1 MRVELVEFPGL
12 KRVIEAEVSPEES
25 LDALKKAYEELK
37 RRMRLPGF
45 RQGHIPRPVL
55 ERYFGKDVEANVRE
69 RLLNQGLEEAIEKY
83 SLDLATRPKL
93 VEDLAFTPGELC
105 HFRLEV
111 ELKPK
116 ISLKPLEA
124 FQIVDDSNVSV
135 ADDEVLSMLAYLQ
148 KVNAPYASLS
158 SGDTLLPEDLA
169 RLKGAFHAEGG
180 EAHEVELEGIVDSEF
195 RLLLDHRHAP
205 LQPESPWD
213 GEGDFVY
220 TGHLPYLPSIPEIVR
235 GKRGTLRAR
244 LVHAQ
249 RKQLP
254 VLDDEFAKDLGLS
267 TLDELKRRVRDD
279 LQREKESRVR
289 ELLKEKVANAL
300 MESHDIGL
308 PEGVLEEAI
317 QRHIAALER
326 SGDNKDID
334 KDKVHAW
341 VTRQLKWHYLS
352 EALIRQAGIEVA
364 DTEVEAFLRRRFS
377 DKGVALPSG
386 LHDEARRALLDE
398 KLYDYLLANVTLR
411 RGDAA

>member
-37 RRMRLPGF
+37 HRVRLPGF
-45 RQGHIPRPVL
+45 RQGRIPRPVL

-105 HFRLEV
+105 RFRLEV

-124 FQIVDDSNVSV
+124 FQIEDDSNVSV
-135 ADDEVLSMLAYLQ
+135 TDDEVLSMLAYLQ

-195 RLLLDHRHAP
+195 RLVLDHRHAP

-220 TGHLPYLPSIPEIVR
+220 TGDFPYLPSIPEIVR

-249 RKQLP
+249 RKRLP

-267 TLDELKRRVRDD
+267 TLDELKSRVRDD

-300 MESHDIGL
+300 MEGHDIGL
-308 PEGVLEEAI
+308 PEGVFEEAI

-326 SGDNKDID
+326 SGDHKDID

-364 DTEVEAFLRRRFS
+364 DTEVEAFLRGRFS

-386 LHDEARRALLDE
+386 LHDEARRVLLDE

>member
-341 VTRQLKWHYLS
+341 VTRQLKWHYRS

>member
-83 SLDLATRPKL
+83 SLELATRPKL

-105 HFRLEV
+105 RFRLEV

-116 ISLKPLEA
+116 ISLKPLET

-135 ADDEVLSMLAYLQ
+135 TEDEVLSMLAYLQ

-158 SGDTLLPEDLA
+158 SGDTLLPEDLV
-169 RLKGAFHAEGG
+169 RLKGAFHEQRG

-195 RLLLDHRHAP
+195 RLVLDPRHAP

-220 TGHLPYLPSIPEIVR
+220 TGDFPYLPSIPEIVR

-267 TLDELKRRVRDD
+267 TLDELKGRVRDD

-289 ELLKEKVANAL
+289 ELLKEKVANAI
-300 MESHDIGL
+300 MEGHDIGL

-317 QRHIAALER
+317 HRHIMALER
-326 SGDNKDID
+326 SGDHKDID
-334 KDKVHAW
+334 KDKVHEW

-386 LHDEARRALLDE
+386 LHDEARRVLLDE

>member
-25 LDALKKAYEELK
+25 VDALKRAYEEL
-37 RRMRLPGF
+37 RHRVRLPGF
-45 RQGHIPRPVL
+45 RKGHIPRPVL
-55 ERYFGKDVEANVRE
+55 ERYFRKDVEANVRE

-83 SLDLATRPKL
+83 SLDLATHPKL
-93 VEDLAFTPGELC
+93 VKDLAFTPGELC
-105 HFRLEV
+105 RFHLEV

-116 ISLKPLEA
+116 ISLKPLET
-124 FQIVDDSNVSV
+124 FHVVDDSNTSV

-169 RLKGAFHAEGG
+169 RLKGVFHAEGG

-195 RLLLDHRHAP
+195 RLILDPRHAP

-220 TGHLPYLPSIPEIVR
+220 TGDFPYLPGIPEIVR
-235 GKRGTLRAR
+235 GKRGTFRAR

-249 RKQLP
+249 RKRLP

-267 TLDELKRRVRDD
+267 TLDELKGRVRDD
-279 LQREKESRVR
+279 IQREKELRAR
-289 ELLKEKVANAL
+289 ELMKEKVANAI
-300 MESHDIGL
+300 MEGHDVGL

-317 QRHIAALER
+317 QRHVAALER
-326 SGDNKDID
+326 SGDHKDTD
-334 KDKVHAW
+334 KDKVHAR
-341 VTRQLKWHYLS
+341 VARQLKWYYLS
-352 EALIRQAGIEVA
+352 EALTRQAGIEVA
-364 DTEVEAFLRRRFS
+364 DAEVEAFLRRRFS
-377 DKGVALPSG
+377 DKGVALPPG
-386 LHDEARRALLDE
+386 LYDEARRVLLDE
-398 KLYDYLLANVTLR
+398 KLYDYLLANVTLK